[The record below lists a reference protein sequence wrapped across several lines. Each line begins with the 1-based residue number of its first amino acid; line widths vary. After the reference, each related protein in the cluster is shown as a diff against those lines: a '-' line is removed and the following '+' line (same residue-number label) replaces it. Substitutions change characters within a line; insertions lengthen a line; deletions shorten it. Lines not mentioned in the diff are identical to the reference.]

1 MLKKGEFTV
10 STTENNIG
18 VFQLGTNRLTAI
30 LNQSGYKTVFD
41 IASESLSEFE
51 KNNPEIPS
59 SDAKEIFKLAVI
71 RTENLRMLYKA
82 WQLHNDPIVKS
93 IPKLSSNTG
102 THGMRTALKRS
113 LGGGADF
120 EDLFPERSPE
130 GYAESTSIQSLFSP
144 GRYLT
149 VLYKI
154 AQQLHNPEN
163 KLHIDNRRPDLK
175 SLILSEDNM
184 NTEVSSLDIL
194 LDVLQPDGFS
204 TLESLKDTY
213 YPMTLPYDDDLTQI
227 NAVAKSHST
236 NLLGIW
242 DTLLDTQRGCILQD
256 MDAISRISKK
266 CRVSPPKISKSSG
279 LIAGEEFYLEAK
291 GKRLYFANVMKTD
304 SSISVHITL
313 GNPQAAAVVPAKFK
327 LIYDIK
333 SSGYYLRV
341 ANGVLIDEMP
351 LQSCFLTNDNGE
363 HTGTKGPYCLMKTP
377 GYHLPVEIE
386 RLTDTSIRIFVPRTG
401 YLGLGE
407 TVASHWENPL
417 ALNLNLNE
425 ALSFT
430 LKKNETG
437 DETISVSEVIPPV
450 ADTTPSPSTR
460 ELISLT
466 PNSFRL
472 LVNPDP
478 SVEDITNHYN
488 IKNKKNLDY
497 ADLAAILNNIDNF
510 CQKTSLNFNELLQL
524 TMQKDYQIKSN
535 EYKSRFLKFGSTQN
549 VPVSTYGAVFL
560 TGTEEIP
567 LWVKQYKKLVSEA
580 DAYVCDGKYA
590 GNNYG
595 SEDRLVVKR
604 STSDFNRNSY
614 IRFDLS
620 SLSEVVEQ
628 ATISLTSISA
638 RMSVKHQAQL
648 VNDISWNESKITW
661 NNKPV
666 GKNIITTWEV
676 TKELSFVNFDVT
688 QQVNDALK
696 NGKKR
701 LSLMISSVENYGN
714 AGGVTYASKEHAM
727 ESYRPYLK
735 VAEVD
740 QPTTLNFK
748 EENVV
753 ALAGR
758 AEKLVRLARNTG
770 LSFEQLDWLI
780 TNASKAIFE
789 HGKKIILDR
798 TVLGALAEFTRL
810 NKNNGITSDMF
821 AAFIGE
827 INTYAE
833 EGKQSFYQ
841 DAFSNIDG
849 TTTIPLGASLQFAI
863 DKQGLYE
870 SICCGAMGVTADEF
884 ARIGAYC
891 FGDTTQ
897 QITVDETSIA
907 QLYRLGKIPQMLG
920 LSFGEA
926 ELLWKTMDGGK
937 DTLLRTIGAN
947 PRSLQTL
954 DIIRCTEVLLQ
965 WMDAHQLDVVSLQA
979 MVTSQYS
986 GTATPELYN
995 FLAKVYQ
1002 SIIGIARVSRENEQN
1017 DLPVEKIYHA
1027 LATEFH
1033 LKANV
1038 MAQIVNWIDKTNLEF
1053 TSKDF
1058 WNKIQWYFSTSHGDK
1073 LTALEGQVD
1082 LLKWCQKLSQYVL
1095 IVRWCGLNEQELT
1108 MMIEHPEQLLNG
1120 YDTVPKPSIH
1130 LLLVLSR
1137 LKEWELRVQ
1146 VSSDEALCYFAQ
1158 VNTDSIKTEGAV
1170 KLLAHIHGWNE
1181 DDTASMNNYLLG
1193 MGAYPKNFEQVF
1205 TLESWFNLGKQLNVG
1220 SRTLGELVELS
1231 EENNTAESTNLITS
1245 VAQSLMASMQSRVHI
1260 TKTGGKE
1267 YV

>member
-1 MLKKGEFTV
+1 M
-10 STTENNIG
+10 STTENTIDIFQIG
-18 VFQLGTNRLTAI
+18 TDKLTAT

-41 IASESLSEFE
+41 IASESFLEFE
-51 KNNPEIPS
+51 ENNPEIPS
-59 SDAKEIFKLAVI
+59 SDAKEIYKLAVK
-71 RTENLRMLYKA
+71 RTENLRILYKA

-102 THGMRTALKRS
+102 TQGMRTALKRS
-113 LGGGADF
+113 LGGGTNF

-194 LDVLQPDGFS
+194 LDVLQPDGSS

-227 NAVAKSHST
+227 NAVAESHST

-242 DTLLDTQRGCILQD
+242 DTLLDTQRSCILQD
-256 MDAISRISKK
+256 MYATSRISKK
-266 CRVSPPKISKSSG
+266 RRVSPPKISKSSG
-279 LIAGEEFYLEAK
+279 LIVGEEFYLEAK

-313 GNPQAAAVVPAKFK
+313 GKPQAAAVVSAKFK

-341 ANGVLIDEMP
+341 ADGVLIDEIP
-351 LQSCFLTNDNGE
+351 FKSCFLTNDNGE
-363 HTGTKGPYCLMKTP
+363 HTGTKGPYCLMKDP
-377 GYHLPVEIE
+377 GYHLPVQIE
-386 RLTDTSIRIFVPRTG
+386 RLTDTSIRIFVPQNG

-450 ADTTPSPSTR
+450 ADTTPSPLTR

-488 IKNKKNLDY
+488 IKNKKNLDS

-535 EYKSRFLKFGSTQN
+535 EYKSRFLKFGSTEN

-560 TGTEEIP
+560 TGTEKQP
-567 LWVKQYKKLVSEA
+567 LWIKQYSDKELKSEA
-580 DAYVCDGKYA
+580 DAYIHISFA
-590 GNNYG
+590 NANYG
-595 SEDRLVVKR
+595 SKTQLYVD
-604 STSDFNRNSY
+604 TSIYDGESRIESY
-614 IRFDLS
+614 IKFNLS
-620 SLSEVVEQ
+620 SDLGVVQ
-628 ATISLTSISA
+628 RATIYLTIA
-638 RMSVKHQAQL
+638 GGGNDFAIHQAQL
-648 VNDISWNESKITW
+648 VSDNSWNESEIIW
-661 NNKPV
+661 NNRPLGGTV
-666 GKNIITTWEV
+666 IATWEV
-676 TKELSFVNFDVT
+676 PERYTDVKIDVT
-688 QQVNDALK
+688 QQVNDALAIGQ
-696 NGKKR
+696 NQ
-701 LSLMISSVENYGN
+701 LSLVISAIHEDNPTQMMEVY
-714 AGGVTYASKEHAM
+714 YASKEHDI
-727 ESYRPYLK
+727 EPYRPRLELVK
-735 VAEVD
+735 VNGF
-740 QPTTLNFK
+740 TTLNLT

-758 AEKLVRLARNTG
+758 AEKLVRLAKSAG

-780 TNASKAIFE
+780 TNASKAVLE
-789 HGKKIILDR
+789 HGREIILDSQ
-798 TVLGALAEFTRL
+798 VLKAIAEFKKL
-810 NKNNGITSDMF
+810 NKCYGITSDMF
-821 AAFIGE
+821 TAFIGE

-926 ELLWKTMDGGK
+926 ELLWKTMASGE
-937 DTLLRTIGAN
+937 DTLLCTIGTN
-947 PRSLQTL
+947 PRSLHTL
-954 DIIRCTEVLLQ
+954 DIIRQTEVFLQ
-965 WMDAHQLDVVSLQA
+965 WMDAHQLDVVSLHA
-979 MVTSQYS
+979 MVTNQYS

-995 FLAKVYQ
+995 FLAKVYH
-1002 SIIGIARVSRENEQN
+1002 STNSVTHVSRLNEQN
-1017 DLPVEKIYHA
+1017 NLPMEKMYRA
-1027 LATEFH
+1027 FATEFH
-1033 LKANV
+1033 LKVNV
-1038 MAQIVNWIDKTNLEF
+1038 MTKIVNWVDKTNPEF

-1058 WNKIQWYFSTSHGDK
+1058 WDKLQYYFSISYEDQ
-1073 LTALEGQVD
+1073 LTALEEQID
-1082 LLKWCQKLSQYVL
+1082 LLKWCQQLSQYVL
-1095 IVRWCGLNEQELT
+1095 IARWCGLNEQELT
-1108 MMIEHPEQLLNG
+1108 MLIEHPEQLLDG
-1120 YDTVPKPSIH
+1120 YNTVPKPSLH

-1137 LKEWELRVQ
+1137 LKEWEQRVQ
-1146 VSSDEALCYFAQ
+1146 VSCDEALRYFAQ
-1158 VNTDSIKTEGAV
+1158 INPENINPDAAV

-1181 DDTASMNNYLLG
+1181 GDTTSMNNYLF
-1193 MGAYPKNFEQVF
+1193 GAGSYPKNFEQVF

-1220 SRTLGELVELS
+1220 SRTLGELVELT
-1231 EENNTAESTNLITS
+1231 EENETAERTDLITS
-1245 VAQSLMASMQSRVHI
+1245 VAQSLMASVQSRVHF